1 MGVNAK
7 DKTKGVLS
15 FSSGTPKYDRE
26 TERRTARARQRH
38 TDRDIQTER
47 DTHRGRERE
56 CVCLN
61 TLGHGGGGK
70 IMEG

>member
-26 TERRTARARQRH
+26 TERRTARARQRETETYRQRETH
-38 TDRDIQTER
+38 TE
-47 DTHRGRERE
+47 GERE
-56 CVCLN
+56 SVCV
-61 TLGHGGGGK
+61 
-70 IMEG
+70 